1 MILRRV
7 ERHIIDR
14 QNKWFKILR
23 EKCFLAKNVYNHGNY
38 LIRQEFFNSGKYLG
52 YSKVEKL
59 MHDDMEFPDYW
70 NLGLANS
77 SQQILRTLYKNW
89 KSFFKSIKDWS
100 KHKDKYLGMPKPT
113 K

>member
-70 NLGLANS
+70 NLGLQVNKYSELCIKTGSLFS
-77 SQQILRTLYKNW
+77 SQ
-89 KSFFKSIKDWS
+89 S
-100 KHKDKYLGMPKPT
+100 KTGRNIRINT
-113 K
+113 

>member
-14 QNKWFKILR
+14 QHKWFNVLR

-52 YSKVEKL
+52 YSKVEKAL
-59 MHDDMEFPDYW
+59 PIQVNRYFDLWIKTGSRFSSRLK
-70 NLGLANS
+70 NGLS
-77 SQQILRTLYKNW
+77 IRKN
-89 KSFFKSIKDWS
+89 I
-100 KHKDKYLGMPKPT
+100 
-113 K
+113 